1 MSDLNNGL
9 LTRIETLEKQNRRMR
24 WAGGLLATLA
34 VTGMGMSMAGPRVCK
49 TVWGERFVLKD
60 SSLRERMVLDAYST
74 RTPSLAFKDIEG
86 KKIAAMAETRY
97 VQVAPHLYCGPV
109 AAAANIQLAACIPN
123 FLILGLGGCGRILS
137 GVLHLDLDFDMV
149 AGL

>member
-86 KKIAAMAETRY
+86 KKIAELSMGSGGALAMQIFKNGKKTRAHFEL
-97 VQVAPHLYCGPV
+97 VPDGDSDGDSDA
-109 AAAANIQLAACIPN
+109 
-123 FLILGLGGCGRILS
+123 R
-137 GVLHLDLDFDMV
+137 
-149 AGL
+149 